1 MPLVINVFGGAVKY
15 ILKELENMFEKDDLY
30 ERIVA
35 EMQKTIFLDSETIIR
50 KVLSGLMQSDWI
62 NSW

>member
-1 MPLVINVFGGAVKY
+1 
-15 ILKELENMFEKDDLY
+15 MFEKDDLY

-50 KVLSGLMQSDWI
+50 KVLSGLMQSD
-62 NSW
+62 

>member
-50 KVLSGLMQSDWI
+50 KVLSGLMQSD
-62 NSW
+62 

>member
-50 KVLSGLMQSDWI
+50 KVLSGLVQSDWI

>member
-15 ILKELENMFEKDDLY
+15 ILKELENMFEKDDMY

-50 KVLSGLMQSDWI
+50 KVLSGLVQSDWI